1 MPMYKN
7 VYRCL
12 KWIIEKFLEK
22 KSLTLNGI
30 NELWVKEEEMSGG
43 VGMGRKTFYNHR
55 RDLKEKFGIDIGQK
69 EAMPIT

>member
-7 VYRCL
+7 AYRCL

-22 KSLTLNGI
+22 KSLTLDGI

-55 RDLKEKFGIDIGQK
+55 RDLKEKFGIDICQK